1 MIGIGQQKYFFL
13 EIEVAYSKYGIFMIN
28 RKYVLYY
35 LHEAGK
41 LGCKTTNVLIEKNH
55 RISL

>member
-1 MIGIGQQKYFFL
+1 MIGIGQQFFFL
-13 EIEVAYSKYGIFMIN
+13 EIEVAYSKYGIFIIN

-41 LGCKTTNVLIEKNH
+41 RGCKTKNVLIEKK
-55 RISL
+55 S